1 MSQGAGS
8 AARRIAELQV
18 AAQPQP
24 TIFTSPPTARPP
36 LTPLQT
42 RPTDDHAQQE
52 TLPPVREGIQQDPEA
67 VRSLVSHSP
76 RTQATYSS
84 PFAYPYPLVQTMST
98 DTWSPS
104 LRRGLTRPLSP
115 DLPDRD
121 ALYLFANFGSYMRS
135 PDEGATGINNSD
147 DFRDTIRLLDYARAC
162 LPMRPAVAER

>member
-1 MSQGAGS
+1 MTEVVQQNPG
-8 AARRIAELQV
+8 
-18 AAQPQP
+18 
-24 TIFTSPPTARPP
+24 P
-36 LTPLQT
+36 L
-42 RPTDDHAQQE
+42 
-52 TLPPVREGIQQDPEA
+52 
-67 VRSLVSHSP
+67 RSLVSHSP

-84 PFAYPYPLVQTMST
+84 AFTYPYPPAQSMST

-147 DFRDTIRLLDYARAC
+147 DFRDTIRLLDYARVGLC
-162 LPMRPAVAER
+162 IYVGNLVMLI

>member
-8 AARRIAELQV
+8 AGRRIAKLQV

-24 TIFTSPPTARPP
+24 TIFTSPPTARSP

-42 RPTDDHAQQE
+42 RPADDHAQRVS
-52 TLPPVREGIQQDPEA
+52 LPPVAEGVQQDTGPL
-67 VRSLVSHSP
+67 RSLVSHSP

-84 PFAYPYPLVQTMST
+84 PFTNPYPLAQTMST

-147 DFRDTIRLLDYARAC
+147 DFRDTIRLLDYARVG
-162 LPMRPAVAER
+162 L